1 MTIRSAV
8 RMSTPDVSLLADRL
22 TRDRLS
28 SYLSSTAGDLRSAIA
43 LYDWNLGAAAAM
55 YEDLG
60 RLEVVFRNAV
70 DQALVRHGAT
80 ESWRT
85 SWYRQ
90 SHLFPGRRTSRA
102 RADIHG
108 ARQRAT
114 RGGQRG
120 EMHGR
125 VIAELNFGF
134 WRFLYEA
141 SYHTSMWVPC
151 LAAVL
156 PGHPA
161 SHDARQVR
169 ADVARRMR
177 RFHAL
182 RNRIAHHEPIHQWD
196 LAREHGHL
204 LEVIGW
210 ICSRTRDWA
219 ETASRTQQVLASRPR
234 RSHEQSAQQG

>member
-1 MTIRSAV
+1 
-8 RMSTPDVSLLADRL
+8 MSMPDVSLLANRL

-28 SYLSSTAGDLRSAIA
+28 SYLRSTGGDLHSAIA
-43 LYDWNLGAAAAM
+43 LYDWNIGAAAAL
-55 YEDLG
+55 YEDLA

-70 DQALVRHGAT
+70 DHALVRHGAA
-80 ESWRT
+80 ESWGT

-102 RADIHG
+102 RADIDA
-108 ARQRAT
+108 ARKRAT

-134 WRFLYEA
+134 WRFLCET

-151 LAAVL
+151 LVAVF
-156 PGHPA
+156 PEHPA

-177 RFHAL
+177 RLHAL
-182 RNRIAHHEPIHQWD
+182 RNRIAHHEPIHRWD
-196 LAREHGHL
+196 LAREHRHL
-204 LEVIGW
+204 LELIGW
-210 ICSRTRDWA
+210 ICSRTQGRA
-219 ETASRTQQVLASRPR
+219 EAASRTQQVLADRPR
-234 RSHEQSAQQG
+234 RLREQSAQCG